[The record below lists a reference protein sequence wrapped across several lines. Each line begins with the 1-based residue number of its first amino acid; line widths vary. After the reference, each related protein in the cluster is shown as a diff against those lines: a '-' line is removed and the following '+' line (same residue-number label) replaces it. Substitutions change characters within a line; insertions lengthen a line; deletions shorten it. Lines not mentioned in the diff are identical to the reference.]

1 MDTMNCHR
9 ACEVL
14 EIVDSNP
21 TIEIVRKQYKYMAL
35 KWHPDRNTASNATD
49 KYREIKEAHDFLLDQ
64 LDKGFVPQIDRDNY
78 AGIASMFFETLYNNE
93 HFQRKIFHPLLMKV
107 VGMCEEKALVFM
119 GRLLLCSPDRVSK
132 LCVILESY
140 KHVLHLSDEFFEKI
154 RKMSDDS
161 DKSHRHILLNPNID
175 DLMMSNVC
183 KLEDEGII
191 VPLWHSLLEYEKEGL
206 IVHCLPELPPN
217 IWIDEEEY
225 DYVLNVEI
233 EESADQLWKTG
244 KLEFSIGSLKKSV
257 KMERIRFCKRQIVEL
272 EGEGIPVADRENVFI
287 VSKNGLL
294 KVHLNL
300 L

>member
-1 MDTMNCHR
+1 MNCHR

-21 TIEIVRKQYKYMAL
+21 TIETVRKQYKYMAL
-35 KWHPDRNTASNATD
+35 KWHPDKNPALNAAD

-64 LDKGFVPQIDRDNY
+64 LDKGFVPQMGKDNY

-93 HFQRKIFHPLLMKV
+93 HFQRKIFHPLLMMI
-107 VGMCEEKALVFM
+107 VGMCEEKALTFIS
-119 GRLLLCSPDRVSK
+119 RLQNCSPDRASK

-154 RKMSDDS
+154 RKRSDDS
-161 DKSHRHILLNPNID
+161 DETHRHILLNPSID

-206 IVHCLPELPPN
+206 IVHCLPELPAN
-217 IWIDEEEY
+217 IWIDE
-225 DYVLNVEI
+225 DDLNVEI

-244 KLEFSIGSLKKSV
+244 KLEFSIGSVKKTV
-257 KMERIRFCKRQIVEL
+257 GMERIRFSKHQIVEL
-272 EGEGIPVADRENVFI
+272 EGEGIPIADRENVFNI
-287 VSKNGLL
+287 SKNGLL
-294 KVHLNL
+294 KVHLIL
-300 L
+300 V

>member
-1 MDTMNCHR
+1 MNCHR

-14 EIVDSNP
+14 EIVDSVT
-21 TIEIVRKQYKYMAL
+21 TIETVRKQYKYMAL
-35 KWHPDRNTASNATD
+35 KWHPDKNPASNAAD

-64 LDKGFVPQIDRDNY
+64 LDKGFVPQMGQDNY
-78 AGIASMFFETLYNNE
+78 IGIASMFFETLYNNE

-107 VGMCEEKALVFM
+107 VGMCEEKALAFM
-119 GRLLLCSPDRVSK
+119 GRLLLCSPDRASK

-154 RKMSDDS
+154 RKRSDER
-161 DKSHRHILLNPNID
+161 HRHILLNPNID

-257 KMERIRFCKRQIVEL
+257 NMERIRFCKRQIVEL
-272 EGEGIPVADRENVFI
+272 EGEGIPVADRENVFN

>member
-1 MDTMNCHR
+1 MDTMNYHK

-21 TIEIVRKQYKYMAL
+21 TIETVRKQYKYLAL

-64 LDKGFVPQIDRDNY
+64 LDKGFVPQMGQDNY

-93 HFQRKIFHPLLMKV
+93 HFQRKIFHPLLMMV
-107 VGMCEEKALVFM
+107 VGMCEEKALTFIY
-119 GRLLLCSPDRVSK
+119 RLQNCSPDRASK

-154 RKMSDDS
+154 RKKQDDS

-217 IWIDEEEY
+217 VWIDESECSGT
-225 DYVLNVEI
+225 VHVEI
-233 EESADQLWKTG
+233 DEDINKLWKTG
-244 KLEFSIGSLKKSV
+244 KLEFSIGSIKKSV

-272 EGEGIPVADRENVFI
+272 EGEGFPVADRENVFN

-294 KVHLNL
+294 MVHLNL
-300 L
+300 E

>member
-21 TIEIVRKQYKYMAL
+21 TIETVRKQYKYMAL
-35 KWHPDRNTASNATD
+35 KWHPDKNTATNAAD
-49 KYREIKEAHDFLLDQ
+49 KYREIKEAHDFLLDK
-64 LDKGFVPQIDRDNY
+64 LDKGFVPQMGQDNY

-93 HFQRKIFHPLLMKV
+93 HFQRKIFHPLLMMI
-107 VGMCEEKALVFM
+107 VGMCEEKALAFM
-119 GRLLLCSPDRVSK
+119 GRLDPDRASK

-154 RKMSDDS
+154 RKRQDDS
-161 DKSHRHILLNPNID
+161 DKRHILLNPNID

-183 KLEDEGII
+183 KLEGII

-217 IWIDEEEY
+217 IWIDE
-225 DYVLNVEI
+225 DVLNIEI
-233 EESADQLWKTG
+233 ENSADQLWKTG
-244 KLEFSIGSLKKSV
+244 KLEFSIGSVKKTIN
-257 KMERIRFCKRQIVEL
+257 MERIRFCKRQIVEL
-272 EGEGIPVADRENVFI
+272 EGEGFPVADRENVFN
-287 VSKNGLL
+287 VSKNGML

-300 L
+300 E

>member
-21 TIEIVRKQYKYMAL
+21 TIETVRKQYKYMAL

-49 KYREIKEAHDFLLDQ
+49 KYREIKEAHDFLLDK
-64 LDKGFVPQIDRDNY
+64 LDKGFVPQMGQDNY

-93 HFQRKIFHPLLMKV
+93 HFQRKIFHPLLMMI
-107 VGMCEEKALVFM
+107 VGMCEEKALAFM
-119 GRLLLCSPDRVSK
+119 GRLDPDRASK

-154 RKMSDDS
+154 RKRQDDS
-161 DKSHRHILLNPNID
+161 DKRHILLNPNID

-183 KLEDEGII
+183 KLEGII

-217 IWIDEEEY
+217 IWIDE
-225 DYVLNVEI
+225 DVLNIEI
-233 EESADQLWKTG
+233 ENSADQLWKTG
-244 KLEFSIGSLKKSV
+244 KLEFSIGSVKKSV
-257 KMERIRFCKRQIVEL
+257 NMERIRFCKRQIVEL
-272 EGEGIPVADRENVFI
+272 EGEGIPVADRENVFN

>member
-1 MDTMNCHR
+1 M
-9 ACEVL
+9 L
-14 EIVDSNP
+14 EIVDSVT
-21 TIEIVRKQYKYMAL
+21 TIEIVRKQYKYLAL
-35 KWHPDRNTASNATD
+35 KWHPDKNTATNAAD

-64 LDKGFVPQIDRDNY
+64 LDNGFVPQMGQDNY
-78 AGIASMFFETLYNNE
+78 TGIASMFFETLYNNE

-107 VGMCEEKALVFM
+107 VGMCEEKALAFM
-119 GRLLLCSPDRVSK
+119 GRLQLCSPDRASK

-154 RKMSDDS
+154 RKRQDDS
-161 DKSHRHILLNPNID
+161 DKRHILLNPNID

-217 IWIDEEEY
+217 IWIDE
-225 DYVLNVEI
+225 DIGMVHVEI
-233 EESADQLWKTG
+233 DEDVDQLWKKG
-244 KLEFSIGSLKKSV
+244 KLEFSIGSVKKTV

-272 EGEGIPVADRENVFI
+272 EGEGFPVADRENVFN
-287 VSKNGLL
+287 VSKNGMLM
-294 KVHLNL
+294 VHLNL
-300 L
+300 E

>member
-1 MDTMNCHR
+1 MDLMNCHR

-14 EIVDSNP
+14 EIVDSVT

-35 KWHPDRNTASNATD
+35 KWHPDKNPATNAAD
-49 KYREIKEAHDFLLDQ
+49 KYREIKEAHDFLLDK
-64 LDKGFVPQIDRDNY
+64 LDKGFVPQMGQDNY

-107 VGMCEEKALVFM
+107 VGMCEEKALAFM
-119 GRLLLCSPDRVSK
+119 SRLDPDRASK

-154 RKMSDDS
+154 RKKPDDS

-183 KLEDEGII
+183 KLEGII

-206 IVHCLPELPPN
+206 TVHCLPELPPN
-217 IWIDEEEY
+217 VWIDEEE
-225 DYVLNVEI
+225 DGRTTHIEI
-233 EESADQLWKTG
+233 DETAHQLWKMG
-244 KLEFSIGSLKKSV
+244 KLEFSIGSIKKSI

-272 EGEGIPVADRENVFI
+272 EGEGIPVADRENVFN

-294 KVHLNL
+294 MVHLNL
-300 L
+300 E

>member
-1 MDTMNCHR
+1 MNCHR

-21 TIEIVRKQYKYMAL
+21 TIETVRKQYKYLAL
-35 KWHPDRNTASNATD
+35 KWHPDKNTATNAAD

-107 VGMCEEKALVFM
+107 VGMCEEKALAFM
-119 GRLLLCSPDRVSK
+119 GRLDPDRASK

-154 RKMSDDS
+154 RKKPDDS

-183 KLEDEGII
+183 KLEGII

-217 IWIDEEEY
+217 VWIDE
-225 DYVLNVEI
+225 DAGTIHIEI
-233 EESADQLWKTG
+233 DETAHQLWKTG
-244 KLEFSIGSLKKSV
+244 KLEFSIGSLKKSI

-272 EGEGIPVADRENVFI
+272 EGEGIPIADRENVFN
-287 VSKNGLL
+287 VSKNGMLM
-294 KVHLNL
+294 VHLNL
-300 L
+300 E

>member
-1 MDTMNCHR
+1 MDIMNYHR
-9 ACEVL
+9 AREVL

-21 TIEIVRKQYKYMAL
+21 TIETVRKQYKYMAL
-35 KWHPDRNTASNATD
+35 KWHPDKNTATNAAD

-64 LDKGFVPQIDRDNY
+64 LDNGFVPQMGQDNY

-93 HFQRKIFHPLLMKV
+93 HFQRKIFHPLLMMV
-107 VGMCEEKALVFM
+107 VGMCEEKALAFM
-119 GRLLLCSPDRVSK
+119 FRLDPDRASK

-154 RKMSDDS
+154 RKRQDDS
-161 DKSHRHILLNPNID
+161 DKRHILLNPNID

-183 KLEDEGII
+183 KLEGII

-217 IWIDEEEY
+217 IWIDE
-225 DYVLNVEI
+225 DVLNIEI
-233 EESADQLWKTG
+233 ENSADQLWKTG
-244 KLEFSIGSLKKSV
+244 KLEFSIGSVKKTV
-257 KMERIRFCKRQIVEL
+257 EMERIRFCKRQIVEL
-272 EGEGIPVADRENVFI
+272 EGEGIPVADRENVFN
-287 VSKNGLL
+287 VSKNGML

-300 L
+300 S

>member
-21 TIEIVRKQYKYMAL
+21 TIEIVRKQYKYLAL
-35 KWHPDRNTASNATD
+35 KWHPDKNPASNAAD
-49 KYREIKEAHDFLLDQ
+49 KYREIKEAHDFLLDK
-64 LDKGFVPQIDRDNY
+64 LDKGFVPQIGRDNY

-107 VGMCEEKALVFM
+107 VGMCEEKALAFM
-119 GRLLLCSPDRVSK
+119 SRLDADRASK

-140 KHVLHLSDEFFEKI
+140 KHVLHLSDEFFDKI
-154 RKMSDDS
+154 RKRHDDAE
-161 DKSHRHILLNPNID
+161 DGRHRHILLNPNID

-217 IWIDEEEY
+217 IWIDE
-225 DYVLNVEI
+225 DVLNVEI
-233 EESADQLWKTG
+233 EELADKLWKKG
-244 KLEFSIGSLKKSV
+244 KLEFSIGSVKKCV
-257 KMERIRFCKRQIVEL
+257 EMERIRFCKRQIVEL
-272 EGEGIPVADRENVFI
+272 EGEGIPVADRENVFN

-294 KVHLNL
+294 KVYLNL

>member
-14 EIVDSNP
+14 EIMDSNP

-64 LDKGFVPQIDRDNY
+64 LDKGFVPQMGQDNY

-107 VGMCEEKALVFM
+107 VGMCEEKALAFM
-119 GRLLLCSPDRVSK
+119 GRLDPDRASK

-154 RKMSDDS
+154 RKRPDNL
-161 DKSHRHILLNPNID
+161 DKRHILLNPNID
-175 DLMMSNVC
+175 DLMMCNVC
-183 KLEDEGII
+183 KMDGII

-206 IVHCLPELPPN
+206 IVHCLPELPAN
-217 IWIDEEEY
+217 IWIDECENY
-225 DYVLNVEI
+225 SIVHVEI
-233 EESADQLWKTG
+233 DETADHLWKTG
-244 KLEFSIGSLKKSV
+244 KLEFSIGSVKKSI

-272 EGEGIPVADRENVFI
+272 EGEGIPIADRENVFN
-287 VSKNGLL
+287 VSKNGMLI
-294 KVHLNL
+294 VHLNL
-300 L
+300 V